1 MASLYGV
8 MITMSP
14 KRLAQIEGDPE
25 TLEDVL
31 EARHDDEIPG
41 LLDLGVTWDA
51 LDVIL
56 SDRGKD
62 PVLGDAILG
71 RSGRKL
77 NGAKNTSAQSARVVD
92 AKRVAEISAKLSA
105 LPKSHVKDKYKKLH
119 GAETHAQIGY
129 EPDDEEVEGLEIL
142 VKRVVETYKSAA
154 EKQHQML
161 VLVVT

>member
-1 MASLYGV
+1 
-8 MITMSP
+8 MITLSP

-31 EARHDDEIPG
+31 EARHETEIPG

-62 PVLGDAILG
+62 AILGDAILG

-77 NGAKNTSAQSARVVD
+77 EIEGSFSSARVVD
-92 AKRVAEISAKLSA
+92 AKRVAEIA
-105 LPKSHVKDKYKKLH
+105 KKLETIGVAIVTEKYGRLAAAKVH
-119 GAETHAQIGY
+119 GKLGEK
-129 EPDDEEVEGLEIL
+129 PDDEEREGLEIIA
-142 VKRVVETYKSAA
+142 KRLIALYKDAA
-154 EKQHQML
+154 KQSHQML
-161 VLVVT
+161 VMIVS